1 MRKAHFILITCIALA
16 ICVSAR
22 FFLEEMQGEKRVPA
36 QPQRIISLAPSATET
51 LFALGLG
58 PQVTGVTTYCAWPEE
73 VKNKPKVAEFSQ
85 LNLEAIVRSKPD
97 LAVVPADKPDVCTM
111 IDKLGIPVV
120 TLSTHSIAEYVDDVL
135 ALGRAVGRAAEA
147 EAMAAA
153 FRREL
158 EAAQKRAEGKR
169 KPRVLFAVM
178 RGQEGLDHITEF
190 TAVGVD
196 GFYTDLLE
204 LAGGENVYTGR
215 LTFPKLSREAVIFL
229 NPDVIVDIM
238 GPFDKPDSVLKQW
251 QSVPS
256 VRAVREGRILLL
268 SDLEDTVP
276 GPRSVVTLSRLARA
290 FYPDEQSAGGEQNG
304 GESK

>member
-1 MRKAHFILITCIALA
+1 MRKAHFFILAVLAAA
-16 ICVSAR
+16 ICISAR
-22 FFLEEMQGEKRVPA
+22 VLVEEKQAERRAPA

-51 LFALGLG
+51 LYALGLG
-58 PQVTGVTTYCAWPEE
+58 PQVAGVTTYCAWPDD
-73 VKNKPKVAEFSQ
+73 VKNKPKVSEFSQ
-85 LNLEAIVRSKPD
+85 LNLEAIVRAKPD
-97 LAVVPADKPDVCTM
+97 LAVVPADKPDVCSM
-111 IDKLGIPVV
+111 VSKLGIPVV
-120 TLSTHSIAEYVDDVL
+120 TLSTHSIAEYMDDVL
-135 ALGRAVGRAAEA
+135 ALGKATNRVAEA
-147 EAMAAA
+147 EAVAAS

-158 EAAQKRAEGKR
+158 AAAEKRAEGKR

-238 GPFDKPDSVLKQW
+238 GPYDKPETVLKHW

-276 GPRSVVTLSRLARA
+276 GPRSAATLSRLSKA
-290 FYPDEQSAGGEQNG
+290 FYIDEQPVKGEHNG